1 MHKILRNIIFFNN
14 KLGMNTCFFFIL
26 LQPVKMIGK
35 LQIPKFS
42 PVQQLFRKS
51 GRHFIRV
58 VGCLVV
64 CLTGC
69 NAGDSSDGTQA
80 LEDAQVIQFFSREVT
95 ENTDDTDGKD
105 DTDDTDEKD
114 EKDNKD
120 DTDDTDATD
129 NKDDTD
135 DTVDTYDTADT
146 EST

>member
-1 MHKILRNIIFFNN
+1 MQKILKNIIFLSN
-14 KLGMNTCFFFIL
+14 KLGMNTCFFFIF
-26 LQPVKMIGK
+26 LQPVKIIGK
-35 LQIPKFS
+35 LQISKFS
-42 PVQQLFRKS
+42 PVQPLFRKS

-64 CLTGC
+64 LLTGC
-69 NAGDSSDGTQA
+69 NAGDSSDVTQA
-80 LEDAQVIQFFSREVT
+80 FEDAQVIQPFSREVT
-95 ENTDDTDGKD
+95 ENTDDTDDKD

-114 EKDNKD
+114 DKDNKD
-120 DTDDTDATD
+120 NTDDTHATD